1 MSTYVRVAGAW
12 GAVLVLAACAQT
24 SSGVKPQASAAAAA
38 QDPSCLTQ
46 TGSRLG
52 DGTTCTATGR
62 SYSKDDLD
70 RTGATTV
77 GGSLRLLDPSL
88 SISH

>member
-24 SSGVKPQASAAAAA
+24 SSGVKPQASAAAATP
-38 QDPSCLTQ
+38 DPTCLTQ

-52 DGTTCTATGR
+52 DGTNCTAAGH
-62 SYSKDDLD
+62 SYSKDDMD

-77 GGSLRLLDPSL
+77 GGALRLLDPSL
-88 SISH
+88 TISH

>member
-24 SSGVKPQASAAAAA
+24 SSGVKPQASAAATP
-38 QDPSCLTQ
+38 DPTCLTQ

-52 DGTTCTATGR
+52 DGTNCTAAGH
-62 SYSKDDLD
+62 SYSKDDMD

-77 GGSLRLLDPSL
+77 GGALRLLDPSL
-88 SISH
+88 TISH